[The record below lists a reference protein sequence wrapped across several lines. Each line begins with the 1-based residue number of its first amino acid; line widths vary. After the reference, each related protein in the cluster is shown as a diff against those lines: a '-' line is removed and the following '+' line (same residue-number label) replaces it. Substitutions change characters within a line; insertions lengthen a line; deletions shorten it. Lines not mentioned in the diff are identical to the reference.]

1 MLKDI
6 WKYLVSHLEKSC
18 SCKKSST
25 MGVLLS
31 YGIFSQGEEKTWV
44 VCVFP
49 LFLAVTEPEA
59 CWAIEADAG

>member
-1 MLKDI
+1 
-6 WKYLVSHLEKSC
+6 
-18 SCKKSST
+18 